1 MGTLLVCIFLIV
13 LAGVLINIWQY
24 KQQTY
29 FKITKTPYF
38 TLRNDKGKIGE
49 YQIYRK
55 LRSYEKY
62 GGRFLF
68 NCYLLKSNGKTTE
81 LDVVLL
87 CPSGIFV
94 FESKNYSGWI
104 FGSEDENMWTQTLP
118 KGNGGVHKESFF
130 NPIIQNKVHVEN
142 MKRIVGRNVPVYS
155 IVVFSDRC
163 TLKKMKIRSED
174 VHVIQLRDLVR
185 TMRKI
190 RGRTPNA
197 LKAEDIKV
205 LYNKL
210 YPSSQVSDKVK
221 AQHILDIESSSKNTA
236 DDRNIVK
243 SAMKTNTM
251 VCPHCG
257 SALVLRTA
265 KKGKN
270 VGKQFYGCTAY
281 PKCQYVRDIVDVDE

>member
-1 MGTLLVCIFLIV
+1 MGTILFVFFMIV

-38 TLRNDKGKIGE
+38 TLKKDKGKIGE
-49 YQIYRK
+49 YRIYKK
-55 LRSYEKY
+55 LRSYERY

-68 NCYLLKSNGKTTE
+68 NCYLRKPNGKTTE
-81 LDVVLL
+81 LDVVFL
-87 CPSGIFV
+87 CSSGIFV

-104 FGSEDENMWTQTLP
+104 FGNEEENMWTQKLP
-118 KGNGGVHKESFF
+118 KRNGGVHKESFY
-130 NPIIQNKVHVEN
+130 NPIIQNKVHIES

-163 TLKKMKIRSED
+163 TLKKIKIRSKD
-174 VHVIQLRDLVR
+174 VHVIQLRDLVK
-185 TMRKI
+185 TISEI

-197 LKAEDIKV
+197 LKTEDIKV

-210 YPSSQVSDKVK
+210 YPSSQVSDEVK
-221 AQHILDIESSSKNTA
+221 EQHILNIESSSKRET
-236 DDRNIVK
+236 DDRNIEK
-243 SAMKTNTM
+243 SAMKTKAM
-251 VCPHCG
+251 VCPRCG

-281 PKCQYVRDIVDVDE
+281 PKCEYVKNS

>member
-1 MGTLLVCIFLIV
+1 MRTILFVLFLLV
-13 LAGVLINIWQY
+13 LAGVLMPIWRY
-24 KQQTY
+24 KRQTY

-38 TLRNDKGKIGE
+38 ALKNDKGKIGE
-49 YQIYRK
+49 YRIYKK
-55 LRSYEKY
+55 LRSYERY

-68 NCYLLKSNGKTTE
+68 NCYLRKPNGKTTE
-81 LDVVLL
+81 VDVVFL

-104 FGSEDENMWTQTLP
+104 FGSEEESMWTQKLP
-118 KGNGGVHKESFF
+118 KGNGGVHKESFY
-130 NPIIQNKVHVEN
+130 NPIIQNKVHVES

-163 TLKKMKIRSED
+163 TLKKIKIRSKD

-185 TMRKI
+185 TVSEI
-190 RGRTPNA
+190 RGRKPNA
-197 LKAEDIKV
+197 LKAEDINV

-210 YPSSQVSDKVK
+210 YPFSQVSDKVK
-221 AQHILDIESSSKNTA
+221 EQHILNIESRSKNA
-236 DDRNIVK
+236 AK
-243 SAMKTNTM
+243 SAMETNAM
-251 VCPHCG
+251 VCPRCG

-270 VGKQFYGCTAY
+270 AGKQFYGCAAY
-281 PKCQYVRDIVDVDE
+281 PKCEYVKNP

>member
-1 MGTLLVCIFLIV
+1 MGTILFVFFMIV

-38 TLRNDKGKIGE
+38 TLKKDKGKIGE
-49 YQIYRK
+49 YRIYKK
-55 LRSYEKY
+55 LRSYERY

-68 NCYLLKSNGKTTE
+68 NCYLRKPNGKTTE
-81 LDVVLL
+81 LDVVFL
-87 CPSGIFV
+87 CSSGIFV

-104 FGSEDENMWTQTLP
+104 FGSEEENMWTQKLP
-118 KGNGGVHKESFF
+118 KRNGGVHKESFY
-130 NPIIQNKVHVEN
+130 NPIIQNKVHIES

-163 TLKKMKIRSED
+163 TLKKIKIRSKD
-174 VHVIQLRDLVR
+174 VHVIQLRDLVK
-185 TMRKI
+185 TISEI

-197 LKAEDIKV
+197 LKIEDIKV

-210 YPSSQVSDKVK
+210 YPSSQVSDEVK
-221 AQHILDIESSSKNTA
+221 EQHILNIESNSKRET
-236 DDRNIVK
+236 DDRNIEK
-243 SAMKTNTM
+243 SAMKTKAM
-251 VCPHCG
+251 VCPRCG
-257 SALVLRTA
+257 SSLVLRTA

-281 PKCQYVRDIVDVDE
+281 PKCEYVRK